1 MTGQIAILI
10 DAKLHNEL
18 VLRTRK
24 ADDVTGFIEHAIE
37 TFLERTAEDDLW
49 SEDYLEELR
58 ESEMDGQ
65 SAKYGDQ
72 KKGFQWQTIF
82 LPNGTNLKITYK
94 GRDYLADVRNQ
105 KIVADGVEHTPSE
118 WARRVANNTNRNA
131 WRDIWIQFKGSSQWQ
146 LADALRW
153 VEKEVK

>member
-1 MTGQIAILI
+1 M
-10 DAKLHNEL
+10 
-18 VLRTRK
+18 RTRK
-24 ADDVTGFIEHAIE
+24 TADVSSYIEHAIVV
-37 TFLERTAEDDLW
+37 FLERTEQDDLW
-49 SEDYLEELR
+49 SDEYLDELR
-58 ESEMDGQ
+58 KAELDGQ
-65 SAKYGDQ
+65 SAKYGDP

-94 GRDYLADVRNQ
+94 GRDFFADVRRE

-153 VEKEVK
+153 KEKEAKR